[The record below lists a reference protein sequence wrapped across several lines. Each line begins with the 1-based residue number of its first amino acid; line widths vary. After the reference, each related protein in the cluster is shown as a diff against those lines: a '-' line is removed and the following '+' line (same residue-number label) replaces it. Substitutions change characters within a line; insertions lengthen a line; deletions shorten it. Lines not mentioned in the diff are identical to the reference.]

1 MDLEPR
7 GKKIRNLVREAVT
20 MVANAP
26 KEKTTHFAL
35 HPKFSIIV
43 PLYHT
48 PLVFLDDMIQSVQKQ
63 TYENWE
69 LCLANGSP
77 EDEELDAQVRKYM
90 SKEPRIKYRIN
101 WKKIWELQEIRMR
114 HWRLRQ
120 AAIQHFLIMMIFCHR
135 MLYLN
140 L

>member
-1 MDLEPR
+1 
-7 GKKIRNLVREAVT
+7 
-20 MVANAP
+20 
-26 KEKTTHFAL
+26 
-35 HPKFSIIV
+35 
-43 PLYHT
+43 
-48 PLVFLDDMIQSVQKQ
+48 MIQSVQKQ

-90 SKEPRIKYRIN
+90 SKEPRIKYRKLEKNLGIAGN
-101 WKKIWELQEIRMR
+101 TNEAL
-114 HWRLRQ
+114 RLRQ

>member
-1 MDLEPR
+1 MNQR
-7 GKKIRNLVREAVT
+7 KKNTQSGTRSSIQGFAKRL
-20 MVANAP
+20 

-90 SKEPRIKYRIN
+90 SKEPRIKYRN

-120 AAIQHFLIMMIFCHR
+120 VAIQHFLIMMIFCHR